1 MSPWQTVIALLVFT
15 THLVEAEIALD
26 DDRYHLSPSCVS
38 IIPTGFSTASLLE
51 EDKNGLFFTFSAE
64 INGFPFYR
72 IIKWMQYGRYY
83 YSLIFIYLYS
93 LFVQNI
99 SMLIKTSVHY
109 YEFYL
114 VVCY

>member
-1 MSPWQTVIALLVFT
+1 MRCIYRFEKLVIVTLANCHGILVFT

-26 DDRYHLSPSCVS
+26 DDRYHLSPSCIS

-72 IIKWMQYGRYY
+72 RYNKMDAIR
-83 YSLIFIYLYS
+83 SMLLFINIYL
-93 LFVQNI
+93 FV
-99 SMLIKTSVHY
+99 
-109 YEFYL
+109 
-114 VVCY
+114 